1 MAKLRLQ
8 KADKGHANSER
19 WLLTYADL
27 ITLLLAF
34 FVVMY
39 SMSKVETQRFVDLAG
54 SMQRAFNIPV
64 LKGSDEAVSV
74 GEQGATRISTDFERI
89 SSEMA
94 ALTKQ
99 MGIAQNVEVTMSR
112 EGIIIRVSG
121 NLLFD
126 SGRADLKDDALPVL
140 AAITKRVRSMP
151 NELRVEGHTD
161 DIPINTPFYPSNW
174 ELSSARA
181 LAVTRYLVDNGIS
194 PRRLGSIGFGE
205 YRPVVPNDTR
215 DNRAKNR
222 RVDIVIAYPD
232 EAKASGG

>member
-8 KADKGHANSER
+8 KADKGHANGER

-161 DIPINTPFYPSNW
+161 NIPISTPFYPSNW

-194 PRRLGSIGFGE
+194 PRRPGSIGFGE